1 MYAFSNTD
9 KLAYVGES
17 QDSTYFATG
26 GQERAVTLFLNRHD
40 VPLYVLQP

>member
-17 QDSTYFATG
+17 QDGWYLTTW
-26 GQERAVTLFLNRHD
+26 EPRAD
-40 VPLYVLQP
+40 S